1 MKTASAPAF
10 ETARSGERVGR
21 DCCAM
26 SVSPWATSP
35 IATRCARW
43 PWRSLMLSPWY
54 GATRRGRWA
63 GSVARPRA
71 LSSSWRL
78 RARPTPGCGTS
89 ARRRWRP
96 AARSSSRQWFDSR
109 PLLGPGQHEEQV
121 REPIR
126 VAQHF
131 RIAQLTALLQADDA
145 ALRAAQHRARN
156 VQRGGRWG
164 ATRDDEGIRQGKAAL
179 EVDDLALDPAAEV
192 GRDDH
197 ELLLQLVV
205 LGRIG
210 CQLGAHGEELALDA
224 QDDGMAAAVRD
235 EGPGRPQRGDRLVD
249 SAVGLRTRTR
259 LFAAPA
265 VEEPGLALIAGLGD
279 DALSRDGDVLGSAAR
294 EEFLRPLLQHR
305 AMAGE
310 CQWRQFVGAKPSHLL
325 HLITRCGI
333 AGDQPGPVRKQHD

>member
-109 PLLGPGQHEEQV
+109 PLLGPGQHEKQV

-126 VAQHF
+126 VAQYF
-131 RIAQLTALLQADDA
+131 RIAQLTALLKADDA

-156 VQRGGRWG
+156 VQRGGRG
-164 ATRDDEGIRQGKAAL
+164 GPTRDDEGIRQRKAAL

-192 GRDDH
+192 RRDDH
-197 ELLLQLVV
+197 EMLFQLVV

-210 CQLGAHGEELALDA
+210 RQLGAHGEELALDA
-224 QDDGMAAAVRD
+224 QDDGVAAAIRD
-235 EGPGRPQRGDRLVD
+235 QGSGRPQRRDCLIDGAVRLP
-249 SAVGLRTRTR
+249 AGIR
-259 LFAAPA
+259 LFDAPA
-265 VEEPGLALIAGLGD
+265 IEEPRLSPIARLGA
-279 DALSRDGDVLGSAAR
+279 DALSR
-294 EEFLRPLLQHR
+294 
-305 AMAGE
+305 
-310 CQWRQFVGAKPSHLL
+310 
-325 HLITRCGI
+325 
-333 AGDQPGPVRKQHD
+333 